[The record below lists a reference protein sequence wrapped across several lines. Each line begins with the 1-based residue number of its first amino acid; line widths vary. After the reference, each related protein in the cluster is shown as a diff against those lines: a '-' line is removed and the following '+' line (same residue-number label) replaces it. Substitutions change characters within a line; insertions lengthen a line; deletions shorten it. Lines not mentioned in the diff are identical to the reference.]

1 MKASNLT
8 KETIL
13 DLGTESRN
21 FPEFRVGDNIEVG
34 QIVKEGSKQR
44 TQIFKGDVIAF
55 HNKGIATSFTVRRLS
70 ADGIYV
76 ERIFPYYSPLVA
88 SIKVVKYGDVK
99 RAKLYYLRDKI
110 GKAARI
116 KELVLTKEQKA
127 AKKKIKEAVAPI
139 EVAPQEPASQEAVAD
154 KKG

>member
-21 FPEFRVGDNIEVG
+21 FPEFRVGDTIEVG
-34 QIVKEGSKQR
+34 QVVREGNKQR
-44 TQIFKGDVIAF
+44 IQIFKGNVIAY
-55 HNKGIATSFTVRRLS
+55 HKNGVSTSFTVRRLS

-76 ERIFPYYSPLVA
+76 ERIFPYYSPLVDT
-88 SIKVVKYGDVK
+88 IKIVKVGDV
-99 RAKLYYLRDKI
+99 RRSKLYYLRDKI

-116 KELVLTKEQKA
+116 KEKVLTKEQKA
-127 AKKKIKEAVAPI
+127 AKKGVITSK
-139 EVAPQEPASQEAVAD
+139 
-154 KKG
+154 

>member
-13 DLGTESRN
+13 DLGTESRG
-21 FPEFRVGDNIEVG
+21 FPEFRVGDTIQVG
-34 QIVKEGSKQR
+34 QIVKEGNKQR

-76 ERIFPYYSPLVA
+76 ERIFPFYSPLVD
-88 SIKVVKYGDVK
+88 SIDVIKFGDVR
-99 RAKLYYLRDKI
+99 RAKLYYLRDKT
-110 GKAARI
+110 GKKSRVKY
-116 KELVLTKEQKA
+116 KENMTK
-127 AKKKIKEAVAPI
+127 
-139 EVAPQEPASQEAVAD
+139 
-154 KKG
+154 

>member
-13 DLGTESRN
+13 DLGTESRG
-21 FPEFRVGDNIEVG
+21 FPEFRVGDTVQVG
-34 QIVKEGSKQR
+34 QIVKEGNKQR
-44 TQIFKGDVIAF
+44 TQMFKGDVIAY

-76 ERIFPYYSPLVA
+76 ERIFPYYSPLVD
-88 SIKVVKYGDVK
+88 SIDVIKFGDVR

-110 GKAARI
+110 GKSARI

-127 AKKKIKEAVAPI
+127 AKKAVKEV
-139 EVAPQEPASQEAVAD
+139 VAPQEPVAV
-154 KKG
+154 KKEEKKSNS

>member
-21 FPEFRVGDNIEVG
+21 FPEFRVGDTIEVG
-34 QIVKEGSKQR
+34 QVVKEGNKQR
-44 TQIFKGDVIAF
+44 IQKFKGDVIAY
-55 HNKGIATSFTVRRLS
+55 HRNGVSTSFTVRRLS

-76 ERIFPYYSPLVA
+76 ERIFPYFSTLIDD
-88 SIKVVKYGDVK
+88 IKIVKVGDVR

-116 KELVLTKEQKA
+116 KEMILTKEQKERKA
-127 AKKKIKEAVAPI
+127 AKEK
-139 EVAPQEPASQEAVAD
+139 ASE
-154 KKG
+154 